1 MSTVSPHILAPAT
14 ARTRAESLGARWE
27 RLLAVASVC
36 LPIPLLAATGLS
48 IPLPASVERIGA
60 ALVAWV
66 DEAPEGAPLPVSG
79 DIVLTDARQAVPEPR
94 EQVAPAARA
103 AVAQAV
109 GAPTASPTTGG
120 GNGSDGG
127 KGGNGE
133 STGSTGSGGSSP
145 PATGGSTTPP
155 AQPGPIEETVNG
167 VTKATEPVVDVV
179 EDTVGVVDETVGG
192 LGTTVDGLTTDLLD
206 GGLLG
211 GGKGAGLLGS
221 GK

>member
-36 LPIPLLAATGLS
+36 LPIPFLAATGLS

-94 EQVAPAARA
+94 EQVAPAARG

-109 GAPTASPTTGG
+109 GAPSASPTTGG
-120 GNGSDGG
+120 GKGSDGG
-127 KGGNGE
+127 GKGSSGG

-179 EDTVGVVDETVGG
+179 EDTVGG